1 LLLGILV
8 YAAYGPTLGADFVSW
23 DDPEYVTANPH
34 VQAHDPGRW
43 LEILDPRV
51 LVVHDWTPVVTATH
65 VLERHLIGAG
75 PAVFH
80 ATNLLLQLACA
91 LAALALLHA
100 LGLPRGA
107 ALAAAA
113 WWVVHPLQVESVAWV
128 AARKNLLST
137 LFFLL
142 AARTYLVRTSF
153 GAWTGSFLLFCLA
166 ITSKATAVML
176 PVWLLA
182 LHFLRR
188 DRSPRAAA
196 LALAPFFLVGL
207 ARGLYT
213 LAVQSDPVQDTAALG
228 LDGRLAAMGPVLV
241 TYLRQ
246 AFVPSDLAL
255 LYPWPALG
263 WGDPRVLGAWLCV
276 ALLVAGVAWIG
287 SRDRRF
293 LEIGLLVPVT
303 LAPTLNVLPAPFL
316 QADRYLHLPLVGVA
330 GLLALLVL
338 RPLIA
343 RPRLAA
349 TVLVAW
355 ALVLVPVARARTAV
369 WQNGERLWA
378 HALEVDPGFA
388 PGRSNLALDLL
399 SQGRTDEAVQLLEQA
414 IALEPGRATWRM
426 NLGAALAARGERD
439 RARSLL
445 EEVVAEDPGLA
456 DAHGTLAVIAL
467 RDGRAEE
474 ALAHA
479 KRGVE
484 KRPGDPLLEVH
495 VAEAL
500 AALGR
505 REEAIE
511 EYRRIERAYPIA
523 PVLLGWADQERA
535 LGRPDQAEALY
546 ARLVELEPNQTDA
559 LYNLATLRM
568 HGGRQA
574 EALRLFDRLL
584 ILDPENAAAHNN
596 RGNVLFATRRF
607 AAAEEA
613 YRTATTLAPGDPRF
627 ETNLA
632 NTLAVTGRCR
642 DALPLY
648 EAVIVVD
655 PSAALARLNH
665 ATCLI
670 QLGRRDEALPELR
683 ALHAE
688 GLHRDRIEALLQPS
702 DLGGAP

>member
-1 LLLGILV
+1 VLLGVLV

-34 VQAHDPGRW
+34 VQAHDPRRW

-51 LVVHDWTPVVTATH
+51 LVVHDWTPVVTATY
-65 VLERHLIGAG
+65 VLERHLIGTD
-75 PAVFH
+75 PAIFH

-91 LAALALLHA
+91 LAAVALLHA

-142 AARTYLVRTSF
+142 AARVYLVRGSF
-153 GAWTGSFLLFCLA
+153 AAWTGSFLLFGLA
-166 ITSKATAVML
+166 ITSKATAVVL

-182 LHFLRR
+182 LHLLRR
-188 DRSPRAAA
+188 DRSLRAAA
-196 LALAPFFLVGL
+196 LALAPFFLVGI

-213 LAVQSDPVQDTAALG
+213 LAVQADPVRDTAALG
-228 LDGRLAAMGPVLV
+228 LDGRLAAMGPVLA

-255 LYPWPALG
+255 LYPWPELG

-276 ALLVAGVAWIG
+276 AILVAGVGWIG
-287 SRDRRF
+287 SRDRRV
-293 LEIGLLVPVT
+293 LEIGLLAPVT

-316 QADRYLHLPLVGVA
+316 QADRYLHLPLLGIA
-330 GLLALLVL
+330 GLLALLL
-338 RPLIA
+338 LGFASA
-343 RPRLAA
+343 RPRVATAA
-349 TVLVAW
+349 LVAW

-369 WQNGERLWA
+369 WQDGERLWA

-399 SQGRTDEAVQLLEQA
+399 AQGRTDEAVRLLEEA
-414 IALEPGRATWRM
+414 VALEPGRASWRM

-467 RDGRAEE
+467 REGRREE

-479 KRGVE
+479 RRGVE
-484 KRPGDPLLEVH
+484 ERPGDPLLEVH

-511 EYRRIERAYPIA
+511 EYRRIARSYPIA
-523 PVLLGWADQERA
+523 EVLLGWADQERA
-535 LGRPDQAEALY
+535 LGRLDQAEALY
-546 ARLVELEPNQTDA
+546 ARLVELEPSQIDA

-568 HGGRQA
+568 HGGKLDD
-574 EALRLFDRLL
+574 ALRLFDRLL
-584 ILDPENAAAHNN
+584 TLDPAHAAAHNN
-596 RGNVLFATRRF
+596 RGNVLFTTRRF
-607 AAAEEA
+607 AAAEQA
-613 YRTATTLAPGDPRF
+613 YRAATTLAPEDPRF

-632 NTLAVTGRCR
+632 NTLAVTGRCQE
-642 DALPLY
+642 ALPLY
-648 EAVIVVD
+648 DEVLQAD
-655 PSAALARLNH
+655 PAATLARLNR
-665 ATCLI
+665 AACLI
-670 QLGRRDEALPELR
+670 QLGRRDEAVPELR
-683 ALHAE
+683 ALHSE
-688 GLHRDRIEALLQPS
+688 GLHRDRIEALLEPS
-702 DLGGAP
+702 DLEGAP